1 MWVCKMGSVAVMT
14 PDMTNQPHEEPKM
27 TASQL
32 ANRVSLS
39 QLIEFDME
47 AAQPEQLPPPPAVVY
62 VHADDVDP
70 DLLAGD
76 DYLDLLQAD
85 EEEAFF
91 SQMQMNRG
99 HRAAR
104 RSFQNW

>member
-1 MWVCKMGSVAVMT
+1 
-14 PDMTNQPHEEPKM
+14 M
-27 TASQL
+27 TAQKL

-62 VHADDVDP
+62 VHFDNSDP

-76 DYLDLLQAD
+76 DDLDLMQAD

-91 SQMQMNRG
+91 NQ
-99 HRAAR
+99 
-104 RSFQNW
+104 

>member
-1 MWVCKMGSVAVMT
+1 
-14 PDMTNQPHEEPKM
+14 M
-27 TASQL
+27 TAQKL
-32 ANRVSLS
+32 ANRIALS

-47 AAQPEQLPPPPAVVY
+47 SVQPEPLNTPPAGAAI
-62 VHADDVDP
+62 HFDHGMDL

-76 DYLDLLQAD
+76 DELDLMQAD

-91 SQMQMNRG
+91 NQMNINRG

>member
-1 MWVCKMGSVAVMT
+1 
-14 PDMTNQPHEEPKM
+14 M
-27 TASQL
+27 TAQKL
-32 ANRVSLS
+32 ANHVALS

-47 AAQPEQLPPPPAVVY
+47 AAQPEQLRSSP
-62 VHADDVDP
+62 DDVIVTFLEVEHIDL

-76 DYLDLLQAD
+76 DDLDLLQAD
-85 EEEAFF
+85 EEEVFF

>member
-1 MWVCKMGSVAVMT
+1 
-14 PDMTNQPHEEPKM
+14 M
-27 TASQL
+27 TAQKL
-32 ANRVSLS
+32 ANRIALS

-47 AAQPEQLPPPPAVVY
+47 SAQPEYLPNPPDEVIVTFLEAE
-62 VHADDVDP
+62 HIDL
-70 DLLAGD
+70 DLLVGD
-76 DYLDLLQAD
+76 DYLDLMQAD

-91 SQMQMNRG
+91 NQMNINRG